1 MFTPAERK
9 EVRLESTAP
18 SHRESSDVPVP
29 FQAGTYPWVRR
40 EPHSMVCGNTA
51 SHCARHKQRKGD
63 CSGPMGASPIPH
75 GPSPP
80 NRLPDVSVYQPGL
93 VELGGVRGGLAYQNC
108 HCGQWERAR
117 ACWEAV
123 LLAAHSSLSKG
134 MKSTG
139 KTQAPQILAGE
150 GPTG

>member
-80 NRLPDVSVYQPGL
+80 EQAARCVCLPAWTGGTGRGQGWTGIP
-93 VELGGVRGGLAYQNC
+93 ELPLWPVGKGKSMLGSSAACCPLFPRKRYEVHWQNS
-108 HCGQWERAR
+108 GSPNLGW
-117 ACWEAV
+117 
-123 LLAAHSSLSKG
+123 
-134 MKSTG
+134 
-139 KTQAPQILAGE
+139 
-150 GPTG
+150 